1 MLLELER
8 ALHQRSRSAKK
19 SLLASIHHFAGS
31 RVWTLLFC
39 GEIIRPRPVLRQNT
53 VGDIV
58 SRDGF
63 EAPRVAIRGIMTRM
77 TAFHRGEYSKRIG
90 YAGTARPDLA
100 TLTALHRAHVGD
112 DAVRRA

>member
-1 MLLELER
+1 M
-8 ALHQRSRSAKK
+8 
-19 SLLASIHHFAGS
+19 
-31 RVWTLLFC
+31 LFC

-77 TAFHRGEYSKRIG
+77 TAFHLV
-90 YAGTARPDLA
+90 YALMPDPVHAIDVEVGNWFTSTHPRSPFVLN
-100 TLTALHRAHVGD
+100 LTAQRIVD
-112 DAVRRA
+112 DTRHILSIEMASGRSLLGAWPSLVA